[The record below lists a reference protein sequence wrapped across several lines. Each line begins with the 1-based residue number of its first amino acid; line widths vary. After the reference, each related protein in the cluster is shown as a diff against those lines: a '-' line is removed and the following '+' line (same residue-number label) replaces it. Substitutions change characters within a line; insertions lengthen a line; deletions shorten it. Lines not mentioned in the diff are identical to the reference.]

1 MHEYEPTSSNAYRS
15 VVNAHLWQIS
25 GVGCRVSGVE
35 RRIVSWN
42 DGDPSFMIGKYISRF
57 RNGCKAPVVVSKKY
71 SRLGPDA
78 SCDKVARKE
87 FLLRDVR

>member
-1 MHEYEPTSSNAYRS
+1 
-15 VVNAHLWQIS
+15 
-25 GVGCRVSGVE
+25 
-35 RRIVSWN
+35 
-42 DGDPSFMIGKYISRF
+42 MIGKYISRF